1 MGHPAPIEPRTPASL
16 AMDRRAVAA
25 WCFYDWAITASHA
38 VVDTFIFSVY
48 FTRSVAPTP
57 EQGTA
62 AWSHAVAVGGLL
74 VALLSPV
81 LGAIA
86 DRAGRRKPWI
96 GVFTL
101 LSLVALTALFWVTPE
116 PSSMT
121 LALVAVAAATVFREL
136 AFVFFNSM
144 LPDLAPPDRL
154 GRVSG
159 WGWAMGYAGGLVC
172 LVVALYGLVKG
183 EPPLFGL
190 VGREAMENVRAVAPL
205 TAIWFAVFALPL
217 FLWTPDRAAAGIG
230 WLRAVREGLGT
241 LAETLRHVRRYRDV
255 VWFLVASAL
264 YRDGLATL
272 VGFGGIYAAGSFG
285 MSFQEI
291 LVFAIA
297 LNVTAGL
304 GATGFAWVDDAIGAK
319 AVILITLVGLLG
331 FGGGIL
337 LVHDKGWFW
346 GLALG
351 LGTFMGPAQSAGR
364 SLLARMAPPDRVAE
378 MFGLYSL
385 SGRAA
390 AFMGPLALGWAT
402 TAFDSQR
409 AGMATVLVFF
419 LAGLVLMIKVREP
432 ARGART

>member
-1 MGHPAPIEPRTPASL
+1 MN
-16 AMDRRAVAA
+16 RRAVAA

-62 AWSHAVAVGGLL
+62 AWSHAIAAGGLL
-74 VALLSPV
+74 VALLSPI

-96 GVFTL
+96 GAFTAA
-101 LSLVALTALFWVTPE
+101 SVVALAALYWVTPE

-121 LALVAVAAATVFREL
+121 LALVVVAAATVVREL
-136 AFVFFNSM
+136 AFVFFNAM
-144 LPDLAPPDRL
+144 LPTLAPPDRL

-172 LVVALYGLVKG
+172 LMIALYGLVKADA
-183 EPPLFGL
+183 PLFGL
-190 VGREAMENVRAVAPL
+190 IGREAQENVRAVAPL
-205 TAIWFAVFALPL
+205 TALWLALFALPL
-217 FLWTPDRAAAGIG
+217 FLWTPDQPSSGIG
-230 WLRAVREGLGT
+230 WRRAVGDGLAT
-241 LAETLRHVRRYRDV
+241 LADTLRHAGRYRDV
-255 VWFLVASAL
+255 VWFLVASAF

-272 VGFGGIYAAGSFG
+272 VAFGGIYAAGSFG

-304 GATGFAWVDDAIGAK
+304 GAAGFSWVDDAIGAK
-319 AVILITLVGLLG
+319 AVILITLVGLIG
-331 FGGGIL
+331 FSGGLL

-351 LGTFMGPAQSAGR
+351 LGIFMGPAQSAGR
-364 SLLARMAPPDRVAE
+364 SLLARMSPPDMVAE

-390 AFMGPLALGWAT
+390 AFVGPLALGWAT
-402 TAFDSQR
+402 AAFDSQR
-409 AGMATVLVFF
+409 AGMATILVFF
-419 LAGLVLMIKVREP
+419 LAGLVMMLGVREP
-432 ARGART
+432 ARESRP